1 MRVDV
6 KIITTFKDYFETE
19 DYREEFC
26 EQHALGDDDTV
37 DEEAL
42 KEFALEQYSKYLA
55 EGNQSFD
62 ELSNVDIDVQEKK

>member
-6 KIITTFKDYFETE
+6 KIIATFRDYFETE

-26 EQHALGDDDTV
+26 KKNDLGDDDSV

-42 KEFALEQYSKYLA
+42 KEFALEQYNEYIA

-62 ELSNVDIDVQEKK
+62 ELTNVDIDVQEKK